1 MPSSISGS
9 QIATANLLLGG
20 TYLADTISTDNVTA
34 TGTVSGAT
42 VTSTG
47 DVNDS
52 VSNVRTPRRTAI
64 STNTTIADEGVYYCT
79 SNPTL
84 TLGAPSAGAVITIYN
99 NSASSM
105 TLNRGSTVTS
115 MRIGAD
121 NNTTNNTSLTL
132 GAYST
137 TTITMFQDVL
147 AVVTGSD
154 VS

>member
-9 QIATANLLLGG
+9 QIAT
-20 TYLADTISTDNVTA
+20 DSVTS